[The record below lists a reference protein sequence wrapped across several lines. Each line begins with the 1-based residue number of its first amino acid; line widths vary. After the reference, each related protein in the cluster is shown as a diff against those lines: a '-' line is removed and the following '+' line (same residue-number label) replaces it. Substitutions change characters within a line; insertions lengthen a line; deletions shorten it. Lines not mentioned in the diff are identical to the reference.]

1 MSKEKTY
8 NSLEAFAEGWKQENP
23 RKSVKSKKV
32 TNSKKFVDIKEVKEV
47 KSMIDNQFITPAAED
62 SDDGT
67 FIIRIPM

>member
-8 NSLEAFAEGWKQENP
+8 NSLEAFAKEWKQENP
-23 RKSVKSKKV
+23 VKSVKSVKSSKVPKSKKV
-32 TNSKKFVDIKEVKEV
+32 VDTKETKIDPFIISGDNS
-47 KSMIDNQFITPAAED
+47 DN